1 MTDCLKNKSKKL
13 LMNIF
18 FVLVAFSP
26 LSTYAQSE
34 NCNCKELMN
43 GQKIDLSIFSDM
55 MDSYY
60 QYHFEYPDN
69 MKSLIDF
76 EEQCM
81 QVYPDPEPWN
91 SIALSCNLPYL
102 KRNQS
107 SIEVIKSDTAVIV
120 RQNDSILFKTTFA
133 FGPCDWLALMEENPI
148 EYIGVYR
155 KYSSPRY
162 FDAAGSAIIDT
173 HLLDSIFTEKKLFY
187 QKKCLKEG
195 KFILPTYGSVSQTIP
210 VFTFFDYPID
220 SGIRYFCNKEAI
232 FNSQLLFFKE
242 FSSFLKEFCLLYNV
256 DRIIFSCPEYT
267 EK

>member
-76 EEQCM
+76 EERCM

-107 SIEVIKSDTAVIV
+107 SIKVIKSDTAVIV
-120 RQNDSILFKTTFA
+120 QQNDSILFKTTFA

-210 VFTFFDYPID
+210 VFTFFDYTID